1 MLEELNGVFKD
12 VIKLARD
19 RRVYYEQNV
28 PEGVVYTLQEISA
41 FHKSSEGQK
50 LEEKKQVL
58 KKYLEE
64 LDFDTVKII
73 QSIMYL
79 GRDRDHDKQ
88 DTPEEIFRKL
98 REDFDA
104 LGWHSKSIEINKIVE
119 KAPLD
124 EYLEDG
130 LKILQINLK

>member
-28 PEGVVYTLQEISA
+28 QEGVVYTLQEMSA
-41 FHKSSEGQK
+41 FYKSSEGQE
-50 LEEKKQVL
+50 LNEKKQLL
-58 KKYLEE
+58 KNYLEE
-64 LDFDTVKII
+64 LDFDTVKTI

-79 GRDRDHDKQ
+79 GRDRDYDKQ
-88 DTPEEIFRKL
+88 DTPEEIFYKQ
-98 REDFDA
+98 REDFDSQ
-104 LGWHSKSIEINKIVE
+104 GWQSKSIEINQIVE

-124 EYLEDG
+124 GYLEDG